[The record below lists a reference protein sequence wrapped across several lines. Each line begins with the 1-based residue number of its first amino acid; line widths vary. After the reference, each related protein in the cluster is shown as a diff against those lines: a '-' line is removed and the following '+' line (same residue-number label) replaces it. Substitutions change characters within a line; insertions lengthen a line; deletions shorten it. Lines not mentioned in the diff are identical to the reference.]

1 MIWVLL
7 YVYLIGVLN
16 DFMFALSSEDADL
29 SSWKTHAN
37 IAAWPITVPIAV
49 FVATFMKDEG

>member
-16 DFMFALSSEDADL
+16 DFLYASSVEADL
-29 SSWKTHAN
+29 TDWKMHVN
-37 IAAWPITVPIAV
+37 IAAWPITVPAAII
-49 FVATFMKDEG
+49 VAAFFKDED